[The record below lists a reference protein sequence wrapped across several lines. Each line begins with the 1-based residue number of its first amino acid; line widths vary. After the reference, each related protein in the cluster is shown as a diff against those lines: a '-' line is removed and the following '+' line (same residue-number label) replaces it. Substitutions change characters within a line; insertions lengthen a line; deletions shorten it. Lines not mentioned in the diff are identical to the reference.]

1 MNLTTFSLLRN
12 PSLLI
17 LHFIETFLGNGR
29 LSFYCPAVCRQGVLS
44 HISKDFRGSVLSWHR
59 DANGRVIS
67 LLLSDVKTKIHQI
80 APA

>member
-1 MNLTTFSLLRN
+1 M
-12 PSLLI
+12 
-17 LHFIETFLGNGR
+17 
-29 LSFYCPAVCRQGVLS
+29 LS
-44 HISKDFRGSVLSWHR
+44 HISKDFCGSVLSWHR